1 MIFKKQYIFILL
13 LISNVLFSSTNEIQ
27 LVTTHKKS
35 NGTLLRIVTSEVMD
49 IQDIAGWSGQENWF
63 YLTFNNTTL
72 SPTSMDYIVFEP
84 PLMDLESTKNNESIQ
99 LGYLFERPIQD
110 FEIFH
115 SNASRVILIQV
126 WDSLSDSIITK
137 VESSEE
143 NNANLVFSLPSDEAK
158 GSPFYDSFIYARDK
172 YGPEKYFV
180 WYNNWYST
188 EDASDKKLNKGEP
201 GSLVLKKNSLIKKE
215 NKLFDQLK
223 IENSL
228 LKRPPIKNSIKREV
242 SSKPN
247 QILDVDISLILKD
260 GMLFSGI
267 KRPNEIR
274 VLQEALISLGY
285 YLGSHGQS
293 NNGIDGEYGKLT
305 EEAVINFQ
313 MDRGFIGS
321 DIDGIVGEATHK
333 ELIRALSGKES
344 LIAKFSPKIINQI
357 ENDNNPAIKS
367 ETAKDIL
374 KKPPIS
380 RQIKRETRKLP
391 NAQEITLLPPDL
403 TIRKTFLRLTC
414 NVEGANVYIDGSYMG
429 KTPIKKLT
437 VNPGWHRIRIID
449 PNTPRPQFAMR
460 VPDYQDVYIPQGKS
474 QKIRIN
480 LAVSESDS

>member
-1 MIFKKQYIFILL
+1 MIFKKQYIFNLL
-13 LISNVLFSSTNEIQ
+13 FVTNILFSSMNEIQ

-35 NGTLLRIVTSEVMD
+35 NGTLLRIVTSKIMD

-63 YLTFNNTTL
+63 YLTFNNTIL

-84 PLMDLESTKNNESIQ
+84 PLMDLETTKSNESIQ
-99 LGYLFERPIQD
+99 IGYLFERLIHD

-115 SNASRVILIQV
+115 SKASRIILIQV
-126 WDSLSDSIITK
+126 WDSLNDSIITK
-137 VESSEE
+137 VENLEE
-143 NNANLVFSLPSDEAK
+143 NNANLVFSLPPDEAK

-188 EDASDKKLNKGEP
+188 EDASEKKLNNDEP
-201 GSLVLKKNSLIKKE
+201 GTLVFKKNSLIKKE
-215 NKLFDQLK
+215 N
-223 IENSL
+223 NL
-228 LKRPPIKNSIKREV
+228 LKKPPINNSIKREV
-242 SSKPN
+242 SSESN
-247 QILDVDISLILKD
+247 QILDIDISLILKD

-267 KRPNEIR
+267 KRSKEIKI
-274 VLQEALISLGY
+274 LQKALISLGY

-293 NNGIDGEYGKLT
+293 NNGADGKYGKLT

-333 ELIRALSGKES
+333 ELIRALLGKES
-344 LIAKFSPKIINQI
+344 LVATFSAKIINQI
-357 ENDNNPAIKS
+357 ENDDNQPIKS

-429 KTPIKKLT
+429 KTPIEKLT

-480 LAVSESDS
+480 LAVSESD